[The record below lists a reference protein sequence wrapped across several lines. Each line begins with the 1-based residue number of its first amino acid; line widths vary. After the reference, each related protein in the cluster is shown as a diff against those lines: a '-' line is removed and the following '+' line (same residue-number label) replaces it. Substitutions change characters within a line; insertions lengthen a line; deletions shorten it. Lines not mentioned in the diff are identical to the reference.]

1 MVEKTRQQRPLV
13 LDLNSQLD
21 SKLTGSRE
29 YQLLARKWLIDPTKT
44 QDLIA
49 SSCVIAGF
57 EWPSIL
63 MITSKNHKSQFY
75 ARNMVMRAMSSL
87 VWLKTN
93 FLKGYE
99 ENSAKRHAALMEKLK
114 IEEMLKEL
122 DNQNLEIQTGE
133 PTERG
138 YAFSQEE
145 HGAVSQN
152 ELVRAYSRA
161 ESRRYGS
168 GKNQNASTSKMTS
181 ITSSNQ
187 NSQLGM

>member
-1 MVEKTRQQRPLV
+1 MERCFKVLNKVNRVLIVVLSEVISVELITVVEETRQQRPLV

-87 VWLKTN
+87 VWLKTDS
-93 FLKGYE
+93 LKEFE
-99 ENSAKRHAALMEKLK
+99 EDSAMRHAALM
-114 IEEMLKEL
+114 
-122 DNQNLEIQTGE
+122 
-133 PTERG
+133 R
-138 YAFSQEE
+138 
-145 HGAVSQN
+145 
-152 ELVRAYSRA
+152 LVRPVLMGVIRA
-161 ESRRYGS
+161 HCDPP
-168 GKNQNASTSKMTS
+168 
-181 ITSSNQ
+181 
-187 NSQLGM
+187 

>member
-1 MVEKTRQQRPLV
+1 MWNTLQAKKNTSPIYNPCILGKIRQDAKSFMSTRRQ
-13 LDLNSQLD
+13 
-21 SKLTGSRE
+21 KSRSPSD
-29 YQLLARKWLIDPTKT
+29 DPN
-44 QDLIA
+44 A
-49 SSCVIAGF
+49 
-57 EWPSIL
+57 E
-63 MITSKNHKSQFY
+63 
-75 ARNMVMRAMSSL
+75 
-87 VWLKTN
+87 
-93 FLKGYE
+93 
-99 ENSAKRHAALMEKLK
+99 
-114 IEEMLKEL
+114 
-122 DNQNLEIQTGE
+122 QNLEMQTGE